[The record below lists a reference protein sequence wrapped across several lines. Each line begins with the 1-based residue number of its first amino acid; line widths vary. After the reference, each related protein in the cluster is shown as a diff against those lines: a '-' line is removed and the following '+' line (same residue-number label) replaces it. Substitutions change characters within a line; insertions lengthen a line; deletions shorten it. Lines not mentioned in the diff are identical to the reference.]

1 MVLLAFSTKRKP
13 VAAAAALVWFAAAA
27 AVFLRHRHR
36 LGTSKP
42 NHETFAHR
50 QGHPA
55 EIKTAKK

>member
-13 VAAAAALVWFAAAA
+13 VAAAAALVWFAAA

-55 EIKTAKK
+55 ETKTAKK